1 VYPFTLLIRELK
13 KMSNLVI
20 DEEKRQLLGVPYKI
34 DSGSKLFIVLLA
46 AVVMLPSLSI
56 DSCLASLSNIGFSLH
71 APPAATALILSLF
84 MAGFAVGQIIFGPLC
99 DRLGRR
105 PALLIGCGVFTV
117 AAFGCAIAPSINNLV
132 FWRFLQG
139 IGAAAG
145 PVISFAIVRDLFVG
159 LGARKRFAYV
169 GVVATL
175 APIVAPTLGGLI
187 SSWAGWRAVFYF
199 LAAGGILLGIVIV
212 LSLEESIVRR
222 DKQALLL
229 RNLAANY
236 WRVISHR
243 ACRTNVITGGLS
255 FGGLFA
261 YVSGSAFV
269 FIEIFKL
276 DQRMFGVL
284 FALNALGI
292 ALGALTTGR
301 LSEIPAKQMIS
312 TGLAIGLGTSGMLFL
327 LTIGHGISPI
337 SAMPFL
343 MLNTFSI
350 GLVTPNLVHGTM
362 EPVPEIAG
370 VASSLFGSARMIA
383 GAISTELVA
392 LWYNGTPTAMTGA
405 MLLFAAAALGFWLFS
420 LRFFPEVLE
429 TGARRRAENVF
440 ADH

>member
-1 VYPFTLLIRELK
+1 
-13 KMSNLVI
+13 M
-20 DEEKRQLLGVPYKI
+20 PY
-34 DSGSKLFIVLLA
+34 
-46 AVVMLPSLSI
+46 SLSR
-56 DSCLASLSNIGFSLH
+56 
-71 APPAATALILSLF
+71 
-84 MAGFAVGQIIFGPLC
+84 PL
-99 DRLGRR
+99 DAR
-105 PALLIGCGVFTV
+105 
-117 AAFGCAIAPSINNLV
+117 IAPSINILV

-199 LAAGGILLGIVIV
+199 LAAGGILLGAVIV

-222 DKQALLL
+222 DRQALFL
-229 RNLAANY
+229 RNLATNY
-236 WRVISHR
+236 WRVLSHR
-243 ACRTNVITGGLS
+243 ACRTYVIVGGLS

-276 DQRMFGVL
+276 DQRMFGLL

-301 LSEIPAKQMIS
+301 FSGIPAKRMIS
-312 TGLAIGLGTSGMLFL
+312 AGLAIGLVTGGILVL
-327 LTIGHGISPI
+327 LTIGHAITPS

-370 VASSLFGSARMIA
+370 VASSLFGSTRMIA
-383 GAISTELVA
+383 GAISTQVVA
-392 LWYNGTPTAMTGA
+392 FWYNGTPMAMTGT
-405 MLLFAAAALGFWLFS
+405 MLLFAASALGFWLFS
-420 LRFFPEVLE
+420 LRFFPEGLE
-429 TGARRRAENVF
+429 AGPQPCAVNSF

>member
-1 VYPFTLLIRELK
+1 MP
-13 KMSNLVI
+13 NLVI
-20 DEEKRQLLGVPYKI
+20 GEEKRQLLSVPYKI
-34 DSGSKLFIVLLA
+34 ASDSKLFIVLLA

-56 DSCLASLSNIGFSLH
+56 DSCLASLPNIGFSLH

-105 PALLIGCGVFTV
+105 PALLIGCAVFTI
-117 AAFGCAIAPSINNLV
+117 AAFGCAIAPSLNALV
-132 FWRFLQG
+132 VCRFLQG

-159 LGARKRFAYV
+159 LGARKRLAYV

-175 APIVAPTLGGLI
+175 APIVAPTVGGLI

-199 LAAGGILLGIVIV
+199 LAGGGILLAIVII
-212 LSLEESIVRR
+212 LSLEESLVRR

-229 RNLAANY
+229 RNLTANY

-284 FALNALGI
+284 FALNASGI

-301 LSEIPAKQMIS
+301 LSGIPAKKMIS
-312 TGLAIGLGTSGMLFL
+312 TGLTIGLLATGTLFL
-327 LTIGHGISPI
+327 LTIGHAISPV

-350 GLVTPNLVHGTM
+350 GMVTPNLVHGTM
-362 EPVPEIAG
+362 EPIPEIAG
-370 VASSLFGSARMIA
+370 VASSLFGSSRMIA

-392 LWYNGTPTAMTGA
+392 LWYNGTPMAMTGT

-429 TGARRRAENVF
+429 ASTRRNAENSF
-440 ADH
+440 ANH

>member
-1 VYPFTLLIRELK
+1 MP
-13 KMSNLVI
+13 NLVI
-20 DEEKRQLLGVPYKI
+20 GEEKRQLLSVPYKI
-34 DSGSKLFIVLLA
+34 DSDSKLFIVLLA

-56 DSCLASLSNIGFSLH
+56 DSCLASLPNIGFSLH

-105 PALLIGCGVFTV
+105 PALFIGCAVFTI
-117 AAFGCAIAPSINNLV
+117 AAFGCGIAPSLNALV
-132 FWRFLQG
+132 FCRFLQG

-145 PVISFAIVRDLFVG
+145 PVISFAIVRDLF
-159 LGARKRFAYV
+159 V

-199 LAAGGILLGIVIV
+199 LAAGGILLAIVIV

-222 DKQALLL
+222 DKHALLL
-229 RNLAANY
+229 RNLTTNY
-236 WRVISHR
+236 CRVISHR

-292 ALGALTTGR
+292 AIGALTTGR
-301 LSEIPAKQMIS
+301 LSGIPAKKMIS
-312 TGLAIGLGTSGMLFL
+312 TGLAIGLAATGTLFL
-327 LTIGHGISPI
+327 LTVGHAISPV

-392 LWYNGTPTAMTGA
+392 LWYNGTPMAMTGA

-420 LRFFPEVLE
+420 LRFFPESLE
-429 TGARRRAENVF
+429 VGTPRNAENSF
-440 ADH
+440 ANH

>member
-1 VYPFTLLIRELK
+1 MGNSVVDIGRE
-13 KMSNLVI
+13 
-20 DEEKRQLLGVPYKI
+20 QLRHAPYQIHSK
-34 DSGSKLFIVLLA
+34 SKLFIVLLA

-56 DSCLASLSNIGFSLH
+56 DSCLASLPNIGYSLG
-71 APPAATALILSLF
+71 AQPAATALILSLF
-84 MAGFAVGQIIFGPLC
+84 MAGFAAGQIIFGPLC

-105 PALLIGCGVFTV
+105 PALLIGCAVFTV
-117 AAFGCAIAPSINNLV
+117 AAFGCATAPSMNALV

-159 LGARKRFAYV
+159 VGARKRFAYV

-199 LAAGGILLGIVIV
+199 LAAGGILLGIVIQ

-222 DKQALLL
+222 DRRALLIG
-229 RNLAANY
+229 NLARNY
-236 WRVISHR
+236 WRVLSHR
-243 ACRTNVITGGLS
+243 ACRTYVIIGGLS

-284 FALNALGI
+284 FALNAFGI
-292 ALGALTTGR
+292 ALGALVTGR
-301 LSEIPAKQMIS
+301 LSGIPAKRMIT
-312 TGLAIGLGTSGMLFL
+312 TGLAISMIASGALVFL
-327 LTIGHGISPI
+327 TMAHAITPLI
-337 SAMPFL
+337 AMPFL

-350 GLVTPNLVHGTM
+350 GLVTPNVVHGTM

-370 VASSLFGSARMIA
+370 VASSLFGSARMVA
-383 GAISTELVA
+383 GAISTEMVA
-392 LWYNGTPTAMTGA
+392 MCYNGTPIAMTGA
-405 MLLFAAAALGFWLFS
+405 MFLFAASAVAFWLFS
-420 LRFFPEVLE
+420 MRSLQE
-429 TGARRRAENVF
+429 TRIVAPRQQTENSF
-440 ADH
+440 ASH

>member
-1 VYPFTLLIRELK
+1 MV
-13 KMSNLVI
+13 NLVVE
-20 DEEKRQLLGVPYKI
+20 DQKRHLLHAPYKI
-34 DSGSKLFIVLLA
+34 HSNSKLFIVLLA

-56 DSCLASLSNIGFSLH
+56 DSCLASLPNIGLSLR
-71 APPAATALILSLF
+71 AQPAATALILSLF

-105 PALLIGCGVFTV
+105 PALLIGCAVFTV
-117 AAFGCAIAPSINNLV
+117 AALGCALAPTIQVLV

-159 LGARKRFAYV
+159 SGARKRFAYV
-169 GVVATL
+169 GVVATV

-187 SSWAGWRAVFYF
+187 SSWAGWRAVFHF
-199 LAAGGILLGIVIV
+199 LAGGGILLGIVI
-212 LSLEESIVRR
+212 LLCLEESIARR
-222 DKQALLL
+222 DKRALFIRDLST
-229 RNLAANY
+229 NY

-243 ACRTNVITGGLS
+243 ACRTYVMIGGLS

-284 FALNALGI
+284 FALNAFGI
-292 ALGALTTGR
+292 ALGAFITGR
-301 LSEIPAKQMIS
+301 LSGFPAKRMIS
-312 TGLAIGLGTSGMLFL
+312 IGLAIGLFSSGALVMLTAAHAITPL
-327 LTIGHGISPI
+327 

-350 GLVTPNLVHGTM
+350 GLVTPNVVHGTM

-370 VASSLFGSARMIA
+370 VASSLFGSARMLA

-392 LWYNGTPTAMTGA
+392 FWYNGTPRAMTSA
-405 MLLFAAAALGFWLFS
+405 MLLFAAAAFGYWLFS
-420 LRFFPEVLE
+420 RRSLQE
-429 TGARRRAENVF
+429 ARQAAPQRRAENSF
-440 ADH
+440 ANH